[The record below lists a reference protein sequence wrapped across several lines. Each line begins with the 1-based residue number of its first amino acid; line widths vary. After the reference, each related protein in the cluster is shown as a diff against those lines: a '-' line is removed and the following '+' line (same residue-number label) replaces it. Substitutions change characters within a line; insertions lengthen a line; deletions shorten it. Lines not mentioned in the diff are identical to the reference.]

1 MTSTTTLD
9 IRSIKEILPHR
20 YPALLLDKVLQIDPR
35 KYIVG
40 IKNVTI
46 NEPIFQGHFDDAPIL
61 PGVLILESL
70 LQTGATLF
78 LQDPEYYGRYAFFAS
93 IKEAEFLQ
101 KVIPGDQLRLEMEV
115 TKISKNI
122 ITMKGQALVEGEVV
136 CSGIF
141 SFNLSQRP
149 SKPQIHA
156 TASVHHTAVLG
167 KNVIIGAN
175 TIVGEHVHI
184 GDNTTLEA
192 NCFIEKWTRIGEACN
207 VHFGCVIGSK
217 AQDMKYAG
225 EKSWVT
231 IGNNN
236 EIREYVT
243 INRATGEN
251 EITSIGSDN
260 IFLTHVHIAHNC
272 KLGNNIIIANT
283 TNLGGHSIVEDKA
296 VIGGMTGIHQFVRI
310 GAQAMVGAYTRLPQD
325 VPPFTICEGNPALI
339 RGLNSIGLKR
349 NGASKESIS
358 EIKEVFNLVYKSTI
372 TTATLVK
379 QFENHTY
386 KSDQAKQF
394 IKFFTAESK
403 RGISKKQI
411 SKSST

>member
-1 MTSTTTLD
+1 MTSITSLD
-9 IRSIKEILPHR
+9 IRAIKEILPHR

-93 IKEAEFLQ
+93 IKEAKFFQ

-115 TKISKNI
+115 SKISTNL

-136 CSGIF
+136 CSATF

-167 KNVIIGAN
+167 KNVVIGAN

-192 NCFIEKWTRIGEACN
+192 NCFIEKWTRIGESCN
-207 VHFGCVIGSK
+207 IHFGCVIGSK

-231 IGNNN
+231 IGDNN

-272 KLGNNIIIANT
+272 ELGNNIIIANT
-283 TNLGGHSIVEDKA
+283 TNLGGHTIVEDKA

-310 GAQAMVGAYTRLPQD
+310 GSQAMVGAYTRLPQD

-339 RGLNSIGLKR
+339 RGLNAIGLKR
-349 NGASKESIS
+349 NGVSKESIS
-358 EIKEVFNLVYKSTI
+358 EIKELFNLVYKSSI
-372 TTATLVK
+372 NTAELIK
-379 QFENHTY
+379 QFENHSY
-386 KSDQAKQF
+386 KSNQAKQF
-394 IKFFTAESK
+394 INFFTAESK

-411 SKSST
+411 SKTST